1 MSYGASGKRRTNF
14 QGLSRVN
21 GAGRRPVYRGAVREY
36 MAQMSHE
43 PKVPVG
49 TNIRSGGRKAR
60 HVVNPRPVFVPEIVE
75 LSDVW
80 PACRVSHC
88 GSRLALARVDAPYGP
103 VAVLCENGH
112 LRAYRKKDEFRGR
125 GRYAGAFSALAV
137 PPSAARNSPVRRLDA
152 DVRRRAEVLED
163 AERCAMCGTP
173 PAEHPYRP
181 DLAVRG
187 DRDVWTWLQRWRPAL
202 YAELVEAI
210 AILKQREPVT
220 FGTWR
225 LKISAQLRERIV
237 RELDDSALETDQ
249 LVPPAVL
256 ARFVSALAPRELDFA
271 VNALL
276 LAICRRCN
284 SGRWRARKSRDDY
297 LREYVFALHGGN
309 ERLARADD
317 ARWRMMESL
326 AQHAARVRLS
336 ADERS
341 A

>member
-1 MSYGASGKRRTNF
+1 
-14 QGLSRVN
+14 
-21 GAGRRPVYRGAVREY
+21 
-36 MAQMSHE
+36 MAQMGHE
-43 PKVPVG
+43 TSVPNA
-49 TNIRSGGRKAR
+49 TNIRSGGCGAR
-60 HVVNPRPVFVPEIVE
+60 HVVDRRPVFVPEFVE

-80 PACRVSHC
+80 PACRVAHC
-88 GSRLALARVDAPYGP
+88 GSRVAVARVDAPYGP

-112 LRAYRKKDEFRGR
+112 LRGYRKTDDFRGR
-125 GRYAGAFSALAV
+125 GRYAGAFSTLAV
-137 PPSAARNSPVRRLDA
+137 PPSAARNAPERRLDA

-187 DRDVWTWLQRWRPAL
+187 DREVWTWLQRWRPAL

-210 AILKQREPVT
+210 AILKRREPVT
-220 FGTWR
+220 FGNWR
-225 LKISAQLRERIV
+225 LKVSAQLRERIV
-237 RELDDSALETDQ
+237 RELDDSALEADQ

-256 ARFVSALAPRELDFA
+256 ARFLTALTPRELDFA

-284 SGRWRARKSRDDY
+284 SGRWRARKSRDEY
-297 LREYVFALHGGN
+297 LREYVVALHGGN
-309 ERLARADD
+309 EQLACADD
-317 ARWRMMESL
+317 VRWRMMESL
-326 AQHAARVRLS
+326 AQHAARVGLS
-336 ADERS
+336 VDERT